1 MNWNY
6 MPEVEVSRCGGVEGA
21 LRRLK
26 RLNESNRITQ
36 DQRESFHTPPSQKRA
51 QAAKA
56 AEKRASKRK
65 EKELLYKKTCQLSYK
80 ITMARQNKAQSRGI
94 TVKPANST
102 DKPTETSNAKET
114 A

>member
-1 MNWNY
+1 

-65 EKELLYKKTCQLSYK
+65 EKELMYKKTCQLSYK
-80 ITMARQNKAQSRGI
+80 ITMARQNKSQSRGI
-94 TVKPANST
+94 VVKSPATT
-102 DKPTETSNAKET
+102 DKPTTQSPEKET